1 MSQQWVNHNPYLS
14 MAKKSFPFSFVKRL
28 LKTLIYSYTDMES
41 EDLSVTCE
49 AQKMNVKE
57 CMMGPS

>member
-1 MSQQWVNHNPYLS
+1 
-14 MAKKSFPFSFVKRL
+14 MAKEKYFPFAFVKRL
-28 LKTLIYSYTDMES
+28 LETLIYSYRDMES

>member
-14 MAKKSFPFSFVKRL
+14 MAKIFPISFVKCL
-28 LKTLIYSYTDMES
+28 LKTLIYSYIDTES

-49 AQKMNVKE
+49 AQKVNVKE